1 MNHELSTMN
10 PINIFVVNSGSSS
23 IKYQLF
29 KMPAENPVCSG
40 LVERIGLDGPT
51 ITHKVYIDGEE
62 KVIKLT
68 PEELPDHEA
77 GLKEVTKLLT
87 EGQLAVIQDPADIQV
102 VGHRIVHGGERFT
115 TTTVIDAKVKEELK
129 QTFQLAPLHNPA
141 SYLGI
146 EVAEKIFTHATQ
158 IGVFDTAFH
167 QTLLP
172 KAYRFAIPN
181 SYYTDFNIRAYGFH
195 GTSHKYVTEQAA
207 AYLGKADNK
216 FISIHL
222 GNGCSMAAVNNGQ
235 SVDTSMGFGPLSG
248 LIMGTRSGDID
259 PTVIFYLVNQLG
271 YDIDQVSNLLN
282 KRSGM
287 LGLTGQSDMRDI
299 TAAIEQGDENARL
312 AYDLYAYHIKK
323 YIGAYTAVLNGLD
336 AIIFTAGVGEND
348 EKVREM
354 VCQDLDYLGIYL
366 NTNQNKVRT
375 KGINEISTADSKVKI
390 LVVPT
395 NEELEIA
402 QQCYVIA
409 G

>member
-1 MNHELSTMN
+1 
-10 PINIFVVNSGSSS
+10 
-23 IKYQLF
+23 
-29 KMPAENPVCSG
+29 
-40 LVERIGLDGPT
+40 
-51 ITHKVYIDGEE
+51 
-62 KVIKLT
+62 
-68 PEELPDHEA
+68 
-77 GLKEVTKLLT
+77 
-87 EGQLAVIQDPADIQV
+87 
-102 VGHRIVHGGERFT
+102 
-115 TTTVIDAKVKEELK
+115 
-129 QTFQLAPLHNPA
+129 
-141 SYLGI
+141 
-146 EVAEKIFTHATQ
+146 
-158 IGVFDTAFH
+158 
-167 QTLLP
+167 
-172 KAYRFAIPN
+172 
-181 SYYTDFNIRAYGFH
+181 
-195 GTSHKYVTEQAA
+195 
-207 AYLGKADNK
+207 
-216 FISIHL
+216 
-222 GNGCSMAAVNNGQ
+222 VNNGQ